1 MDITR
6 ETLSPLHDKITL
18 KISPSDYQEE
28 IEKNIKD
35 LTKKVAV
42 NGFRKGHVPAGIIK
56 KMHGQELLIDELNK
70 VVDKSITTFLK
81 DNTLDIFGQPLPTED
96 THVHPDIN
104 NPSDYEFKFE
114 IGIVPPVTVKPLSI
128 SDTFEQKTAIIDDKV
143 LDEEVEALQLKH
155 GKLSHPDTITE
166 DDYLRVSFDELDE
179 KGALKP
185 NGIHSESSIG
195 IKAFKD
201 DKVTEQVLK
210 LKKDDHLDFD
220 IRKTFGNDEE
230 LIIHSILRVDHH
242 AAEHMGNNFRMT
254 ILEINKIDKAE
265 LDQDLF
271 DIIFGPGTIHSSE
284 EFRNRIKS
292 DLELEFNQLSE
303 DKLRR
308 ELRNKLIEQ
317 NDFTVPEDFLKK
329 WLTYRYKTEENAE
342 DPLKNFDQF
351 ITNLKWDIITD
362 KIAKENSIKI
372 TDEEVK
378 AFVKDTLKTHYFKN
392 QEDANIPVD
401 SLNQLAEMVL
411 GKDDNKHQYQMR
423 LLNDKI
429 FSLLKSSV
437 TIQPKAVS
445 LEEFYHH

>member
-81 DNTLDIFGQPLPTED
+81 DNALDIFGQPLPSED

-114 IGIVPPVTVKPLSI
+114 IGIVPLVTVKPLSKDDI
-128 SDTFEQKTAIIDDKV
+128 FEQKTAIIDDKV
-143 LDEEVEALQLKH
+143 LNEEVEALQLKH
-155 GKLSHPDTITE
+155 GKLSHPDIITN

-179 KGALKP
+179 KGALTP

-201 DKVTEQVLK
+201 DRVTEQVLK

-220 IRKTFGNDEE
+220 IRKTFDNDEE
-230 LIIHSILRVDHH
+230 LITHSILRVDHH

-254 ILEINKIDKAE
+254 VLEINKIDTAE
-265 LDQDLF
+265 LDQNLF
-271 DIIFGPGTIHSSE
+271 DVIFGPNVVHSAE

-292 DLELEFNQLSE
+292 DLELEFTQLSE

-308 ELRNKLIEQ
+308 ELRNKIIEQ

-329 WLTYRYKTEENAE
+329 WLTYRYRTEENTE
-342 DPLKNFDQF
+342 DPLKNFAQF
-351 ITNLKWDIITD
+351 ITNLKWDIIAD
-362 KIAKENSIKI
+362 KLAKENDIKI
-372 TDEEVK
+372 TDDEVK
-378 AFVKDTLKTHYFKN
+378 AFVKDTLKKHYFKN
-392 QEDANIPVD
+392 QEDANIPDD

-411 GKDDNKHQYQMR
+411 NKDDNKHQYQMR

-429 FSLLKSSV
+429 FTLLKSSV